1 MLVAHPLAAYL
12 ARLAGGLVAR
22 QRRGVSK
29 PSPSHVT
36 RRESRTL
43 LVFWRLLQCVL
54 VLSASL
60 SLRCA
65 CCHAFG
71 PSDPRFISSKSVPLG
86 YLPSEGAP
94 IPGGNGPGSLHD
106 VELYD
111 IDYSYSSAVIADL
124 QSKGK
129 KVMCYVSAG
138 TSEDFRD
145 DINLFPED
153 VKGGI
158 VSFGEGDTVRA
169 CRTTAGVALRA
180 SYASA
185 AATAELWG

>member
-1 MLVAHPLAAYL
+1 M
-12 ARLAGGLVAR
+12 
-22 QRRGVSK
+22 
-29 PSPSHVT
+29 
-36 RRESRTL
+36 
-43 LVFWRLLQCVL
+43 
-54 VLSASL
+54 
-60 SLRCA
+60 
-65 CCHAFG
+65 
-71 PSDPRFISSKSVPLG
+71 
-86 YLPSEGAP
+86 
-94 IPGGNGPGSLHD
+94 
-106 VELYD
+106 ELYD

-169 CRTTAGVALRA
+169 IATQSC
-180 SYASA
+180 ASA
-185 AATAELWG
+185 AATAELCGRRSFELRLEGTLLTLYSASGAPIAIRPTRSLYSKAALSLRVGYVALCVSRI